1 MEHLNSKPTNNTYS
15 LVLSHFRKGRENG
28 IHLQELEKITRLDN
42 RTLRKVIESIRRS
55 GVCVCSDE
63 NGYYLPAN
71 ADELERYIKRV
82 NKTARS
88 TFFTL
93 QTARN
98 ELEKIQINKQLSLF
112 SKDDVLYE

>member
-1 MEHLNSKPTNNTYS
+1 MNSKPTNTYS
-15 LVLSHFRKGRENG
+15 LVFSHFRKGKGNG
-28 IHLQELEKITRLDN
+28 IHLQELEKITGLDN
-42 RTLRKVIESIRRS
+42 RALRKVIESIRRS

-71 ADELERYIKRV
+71 VNELERYIKRV
-82 NKTARS
+82 SKTARS

-98 ELEKIQINKQLSLF
+98 ELEKMQIDKQLSLF
-112 SKDDVLYE
+112 SKDGVFYE

>member
-1 MEHLNSKPTNNTYS
+1 MDHLNGKPTNTYS
-15 LVLSHFRKGRENG
+15 LVLSHFREGRENG
-28 IHLQELEKITRLDN
+28 IHLQELEKITGLDN
-42 RTLRKVIESIRRS
+42 RALRKVIEAIRRN

-71 ADELERYIKRV
+71 VDELERYIKRV
-82 NKTARS
+82 SKTARS

-112 SKDDVLYE
+112 SKDGTFYE

>member
-1 MEHLNSKPTNNTYS
+1 MNSKPTNNTYS

-42 RTLRKVIESIRRS
+42 RTLRKVIEAIRRN

-112 SKDDVLYE
+112 SEDGVLYE